1 MKKVLE
7 IITYLA
13 ALAFVL
19 ALSFVEKALD
29 NGSIAPFVVMFF
41 CAAWI
46 IGYGWIDGEERR
58 LREGR

>member
-1 MKKVLE
+1 MRKVFE

-13 ALAFVL
+13 AIAFVL
-19 ALSFVEKALD
+19 ALGSIESALD
-29 NGSIAPFVVMFF
+29 KGTITPFGVMFF
-41 CAAWI
+41 SAAWI

>member
-1 MKKVLE
+1 MKKVFE

-19 ALSFVEKALD
+19 ALGSVETALD
-29 NGSIAPFVVMFF
+29 NGTITPFAVMFF
-41 CAAWI
+41 SAAWI
-46 IGYGWIDGEERR
+46 IGYGWIDSEERR

>member
-1 MKKVLE
+1 MRKVFE

-19 ALSFVEKALD
+19 ALSFIEKALD
-29 NGSIAPFVVMFF
+29 NGSIAPFVVIFF
-41 CAAWI
+41 AASWI
-46 IGYGWIDGEERR
+46 IGYGVIAEEERR